1 MKMKKKVLSLLTALL
16 LVATLFTTAFAADS
30 PVSCVT
36 DISGILTYDEWEAL
50 ETRAQ
55 DISQRTNCGVYIVI
69 LDDYTNYGEGDV
81 YDVASQIFK
90 NADNGFGV
98 GTDRSGILLL
108 LSMNERNWA
117 MFVNGENAK
126 YAFDNYGQTALEDAF
141 LSDFGENDWYGGFS
155 GYLDGCDEYLTL
167 AASGKPVRKSVFMS
181 IIVVVGISCGISLIV
196 CLSLKGKM
204 KTVHRKVEAKTYIA
218 SGGLCLTD
226 SYDRYTHTTQTSRY
240 IEKSTSG
247 ESGGN
252 GSGRSGQF

>member
-16 LVATLFTTAFAADS
+16 LVATLFATAFAADS

-55 DISQRTNCGVYIVI
+55 DISLRTNCGVYIVI

-98 GTDRSGILLL
+98 GTDHSGILLL

-126 YAFDNYGQTALEDAF
+126 YAFDNYGQTALKDAF
-141 LSDFGENDWYGGFS
+141 LSDFDENDWYGELFAAAYL
-155 GYLDGCDEYLTL
+155 GYRDEDNTDSLIEWLYNNCPMLK
-167 AASGKPVRKSVFMS
+167 ASWAFLEEIPEEDIIGEYGDLYCIVPMDESVTFTVKSVEWET
-181 IIVVVGISCGISLIV
+181 L
-196 CLSLKGKM
+196 
-204 KTVHRKVEAKTYIA
+204 
-218 SGGLCLTD
+218 
-226 SYDRYTHTTQTSRY
+226 
-240 IEKSTSG
+240 
-247 ESGGN
+247 GN
-252 GSGRSGQF
+252 GTMPRYSDPLYYAEVNCPFLMYVAYGDG